1 MEEKTFLIEL
11 QNRPDGLTNQSI
23 NSYSTPA
30 ATLAMFYQRCAAA
43 VTNTTFESVT
53 LVVMD
58 ELGNRVEGQNI
69 ITQYQ
74 PPEPEPDPEPEPEP
88 DPEPDPE
95 PQPE

>member
-1 MEEKTFLIEL
+1 MKLFLVEL
-11 QNRPDGLTNQSI
+11 QSRPDGIVNQSI
-23 NSYSTPA
+23 NSYSTEA
-30 ATLAMFYQRCAAA
+30 LTRAMYHQRYATAI
-43 VTNTTFESVT
+43 TNTTFESVT